1 MRRWLTLLVIAA
13 LTGCGTSAPS
23 GGGGGGGMR
32 VAKLEAPGTFFLV
45 GGGDTQRL
53 TFERFLRQAGGP
65 GAPVVVV
72 PFAGSTAE
80 GEAARQTLERLGAQA
95 RLLTGA
101 EADRADELAAVRQAN
116 GLYFP
121 GGVPEKLLSGF
132 QPFAE
137 AARAAWQ
144 AGCVIGGTSAG
155 AMVWGKTM
163 IVKGDADPVRL
174 YGLDERQGG
183 AAVRPGLGWLGAMT
197 VDPHFAERER
207 MHRLWL
213 TAGETR
219 TLGLGVDEGTIAV
232 FSPAGLLKVLGAGTV
247 TVLRPEGGAGDPAR
261 MTILKQGDELNW
273 KDWALED
280 AR

>member
-1 MRRWLTLLVIAA
+1 
-13 LTGCGTSAPS
+13 
-23 GGGGGGGMR
+23 MR

-45 GGGDTQRL
+45 GGGDTQTL
-53 TFERFLRQAGGP
+53 TYERFLRQAGGA

-72 PFAGSTAE
+72 PFAGSPAE
-80 GEAARQTLERLGAQA
+80 GEGVRQALERLGAQA

-101 EADRADELAAVRQAN
+101 EAQRANELAAIRQAN

-121 GGVPEKLLSGF
+121 GGVPERLLSGF
-132 QPFAE
+132 APFAE

-144 AGCVIGGTSAG
+144 SGCVIGGTSAG
-155 AMVWGKTM
+155 AMVWGSRM
-163 IVKGDADPVRL
+163 IVKGDSGPVRL

-183 AAVRPGLGWLGAMT
+183 AAVRPALGWLGAMT
-197 VDPHFAERER
+197 VDPHFGERAR

-213 TAGETR
+213 AAGETR

-232 FSPAGLLKVLGAGTV
+232 FSPAGLLKVLGMGTV
-247 TVLRPEGGAGDPAR
+247 TVIRPEGGAGEPAR
-261 MTILKQGDELNW
+261 LTILKQGDELDW
-273 KDWALED
+273 TDWALDD